1 MKNIYLFIILVLIL
15 TIPLSC
21 KKKIIREPIEE
32 GLLKEWVHH
41 LKLEGGQL
49 YDSIDYFNF
58 KGIGEYKHDHIIKGV
73 TVYSLLKKN
82 GVIEIVEINASMSM
96 LQSYSKPSITYNYYY
111 QKQNY
116 YENTQIFIE
125 DQATVNRTV
134 TYVHQNYIIEYDFTI
149 LSNLEIIDTITF
161 YYPDGKT
168 NLYYPNDHL
177 KGKRIEADPYLTED
191 KITNFSLLTLRHN
204 NKRNDKRNDK

>member
-1 MKNIYLFIILVLIL
+1 
-15 TIPLSC
+15 
-21 KKKIIREPIEE
+21 
-32 GLLKEWVHH
+32 
-41 LKLEGGQL
+41 
-49 YDSIDYFNF
+49 
-58 KGIGEYKHDHIIKGV
+58 
-73 TVYSLLKKN
+73 
-82 GVIEIVEINASMSM
+82 M

-116 YENTQIFIE
+116 YENTQIFVE
-125 DQATVNRTV
+125 DQAIANRTV

-149 LSNLEIIDTITF
+149 LSNLEIIDNITF

-191 KITNFSLLTLRHN
+191 KITNFTSQTEFE
-204 NKRNDKRNDK
+204 